1 MRRKETMTP
10 APLMVKRAMVAGVLR
25 AGVDGGSGEGE
36 GEGEGFCGV
45 GDAVVAGVVVP

>member
-36 GEGEGFCGV
+36 GEGFCGV